1 MSKGEFYFAY
11 VIRLEVDG
19 KVSNFMLFSKLK
31 TFVRKWVSPMYNIP
45 LVMSNG
51 AIPYGETFNG
61 QHPVHLASGVRWTL
75 NLPGVKKARF
85 KEEVLQKLCYS
96 VLFETI
102 DQSQPESCA

>member
-1 MSKGEFYFAY
+1 
-11 VIRLEVDG
+11 
-19 KVSNFMLFSKLK
+19 
-31 TFVRKWVSPMYNIP
+31 MYNIP

-51 AIPYGETFNG
+51 AIPYGETLNG
-61 QHPVHLASGVRWTL
+61 QHPVRLASGVRWTL